1 MGDGGYYLSMGP
13 LGTQEIVVIFILAL
27 LLFGPKKLP
36 ELGRTVAKAMKEFRK
51 AQSELKSTF
60 DREMQNLE
68 REVNMKELTATSFQ
82 SDSYNYDYSS
92 YDSSYYDGSYESATT
107 TSTTGA
113 SATLGAGA
121 AAPLQIEAAAGSIA
135 NGHLDTGHAEHAPA
149 PAVPASG
156 HSEPGQPPVS
166 HEQAGQAAEKPVN
179 S

>member
-1 MGDGGYYLSMGP
+1 M
-13 LGTQEIVVIFILAL
+13 VFIFIIAL

-36 ELGRTVAKAMKEFRK
+36 ELGKTVAKAMKEFRK

-92 YDSSYYDGSYESATT
+92 YDSSYYDGSYDSTVSN
-107 TSTTGA
+107 TSTPGA

-121 AAPLQIEAAAGSIA
+121 AAPLQIEAAPGSIA
-135 NGHLDTGHAEHAPA
+135 NGHLDAGPNEHAPA
-149 PAVPASG
+149 SAAVPPANG
-156 HSEPGQPPVS
+156 HSEPVHSAVTHEPV
-166 HEQAGQAAEKPVN
+166 HEANGAAADKPVN